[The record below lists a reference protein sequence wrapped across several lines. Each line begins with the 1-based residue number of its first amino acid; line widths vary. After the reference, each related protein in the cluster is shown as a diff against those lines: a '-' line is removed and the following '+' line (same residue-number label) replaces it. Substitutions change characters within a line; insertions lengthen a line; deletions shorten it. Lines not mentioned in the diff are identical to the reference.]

1 MSATG
6 TTTVRPSRAGAA
18 TGPTLAPG
26 STTVGVARQYYID
39 WLRVLA
45 VLLLFPFHTLRVYNA
60 GEAFYVKGAQLSAA
74 VDVVVD
80 FIGLWHMPLLM
91 LLAGCSTYFALHKR
105 TSRQYLGERLLRL
118 GVPFV
123 FGLLVLCPP
132 QCWHG
137 GRFNSGYTGSYWTYL
152 VNGDF
157 FRVDISDYDG
167 GFGKCHLWFILALL
181 VIAIVLLP
189 LLAWGRGGRGGG
201 VMRSISRRLAHP
213 AWWLLVPFAVAVG
226 YLLPNP
232 AYYLGADPSLAY
244 YLVFFAL
251 GYLAVCDKTF
261 MATAVRYRWWAL
273 AIGTALAI
281 VWVANRNWLDAGPDM
296 SLRVFYV
303 MYAAALGNWLIL
315 VGILGCG
322 KRYLE
327 RTSPAL
333 SYLAEGSY
341 PVYILH
347 QTVIVVIAFYV
358 VGLAAAEPLQWLTL
372 LVASVAVTFTL
383 YELVRRFSVSRFLF
397 GMRPLKKRPRTVP
410 LPETGT
416 TAGPTAVSPVAR

>member
-1 MSATG
+1 MSAEG
-6 TTTVRPSRAGAA
+6 TINVMTPQASTAS
-18 TGPTLAPG
+18 GPTLVAGRSGAPF
-26 STTVGVARQYYID
+26 ARLYYID

-60 GEAFYVKGAQLSAA
+60 GEAFYVKSAQLSVP

-132 QCWHG
+132 QCWYG
-137 GRFNSGYTGSYWTYL
+137 GRFNSGYTASYWSYL
-152 VNGDF
+152 TNGDF
-157 FRVDISDYDG
+157 FRFDISDFDG
-167 GFGKCHLWFILALL
+167 GFGTCHLWFILTLL
-181 VIAIVLLP
+181 LISIVLLP
-189 LLAWGRGGRGGG
+189 LLAWGRDGRGRR
-201 VMRSISRRLAHP
+201 VMRSISRRLARP
-213 AWWLLVPFAVAVG
+213 LWCPLLPFVVAVG
-226 YLLPNP
+226 YLLPDP
-232 AYYLGADPSLAY
+232 PYPLAHDPSTAY

-251 GYLAVCDKTF
+251 GYLAVCDKAF
-261 MATAVRYRWWAL
+261 MATALRYRWWAL

-281 VWVANRNWLDAGPDM
+281 VWLANRTWLDADPDM
-296 SLRVFYV
+296 SPRVFWV
-303 MYAAALGNWLIL
+303 MYAAGLGGWLIL

-341 PVYILH
+341 PIYILH

-372 LVASVAVTFTL
+372 LVASVAVTFAL

-397 GMRPLKKRPRTVP
+397 GMRPLKKRSAPAPV
-410 LPETGT
+410 TGK
-416 TAGPTAVSPVAR
+416 AGPSAVGPAAR